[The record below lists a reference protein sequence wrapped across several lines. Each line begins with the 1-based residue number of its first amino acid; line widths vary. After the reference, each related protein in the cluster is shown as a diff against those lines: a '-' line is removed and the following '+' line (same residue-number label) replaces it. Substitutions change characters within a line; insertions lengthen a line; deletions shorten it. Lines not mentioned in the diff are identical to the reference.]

1 MTEQATRE
9 LFPDCTRSCSSQVV
23 LCCRGGDRIYEMRC
37 LFVAVGPN
45 ARFIVLMTPGGLGG
59 LNSRSG
65 PLHSWAKAFPVIRAI
80 DTVANSLIIIV
91 SVFFRKKLQSFM
103 TLLKTLWIMIFS
115 KRGLVIVVEDEN
127 SKRTSNNITKAGYK
141 TAIGDNVNCCLY
153 CLCSEYISR
162 KHHTYGN

>member
-23 LCCRGGDRIYEMRC
+23 LCGRGGDRIYEMRC

-65 PLHSWAKAFPVIRAI
+65 PSHSWAKASPVIRAI

-91 SVFFRKKLQSFM
+91 SVFFRKKAS
-103 TLLKTLWIMIFS
+103 IIFDF
-115 KRGLVIVVEDEN
+115 IEN
-127 SKRTSNNITKAGYK
+127 SLDHDFFQEG
-141 TAIGDNVNCCLY
+141 
-153 CLCSEYISR
+153 ISHSCR
-162 KHHTYGN
+162 R